1 MTIVHHLIAQIY
13 CFQILSSL
21 CLETGHPEFQLASF
35 QGKLIKRRLEDEP
48 QPLHSCWS
56 QGHIDTHHFFPLL
69 PTIHPKLALC
79 RSKWLILWGNPD
91 SHPLGVWT
99 PDSDV
104 LRGLWLLCLILKTG
118 YESTKR
124 HPSRH
129 LVRRNYSLSAG
140 QDLWSWWVMK
150 MENTIFPSRSLGV
163 IIVGPLLLLSLG
175 SWSRQQIVFER
186 CHL

>member
-1 MTIVHHLIAQIY
+1 MGGHITLRKGSQEQFLGGMLLCATSGQHSWHLRKWVSWSWRASRAMHLSNDYSSPLDCSDLLFSNIK
-13 CFQILSSL
+13 FPLFGNRSSRIL
-21 CLETGHPEFQLASF
+21 LASF

-118 YESTKR
+118 
-124 HPSRH
+124 
-129 LVRRNYSLSAG
+129 
-140 QDLWSWWVMK
+140 
-150 MENTIFPSRSLGV
+150 
-163 IIVGPLLLLSLG
+163 
-175 SWSRQQIVFER
+175 
-186 CHL
+186 